1 MYLLII
7 MYLKYMYVML
17 TNVLALLI
25 CRIEI
30 SSESRLKKLRDGAD
44 ETVVTGKKFT
54 QKLKR
59 QWVASAKCFFV
70 VPKNKKSLSFTT
82 CKSPFFLGNLRT
94 AHCSKKSIFLKD
106 SGQTTRGCR
115 PNVNCKLQ
123 TANVTGRPCMVSWWV
138 FAVNHKKTWC

>member
-1 MYLLII
+1 
-7 MYLKYMYVML
+7 MYVML

-59 QWVASAKCFFV
+59 QWVASAKCFF
-70 VPKNKKSLSFTT
+70 
-82 CKSPFFLGNLRT
+82 C
-94 AHCSKKSIFLKD
+94 CSKK
-106 SGQTTRGCR
+106 
-115 PNVNCKLQ
+115 
-123 TANVTGRPCMVSWWV
+123 
-138 FAVNHKKTWC
+138 